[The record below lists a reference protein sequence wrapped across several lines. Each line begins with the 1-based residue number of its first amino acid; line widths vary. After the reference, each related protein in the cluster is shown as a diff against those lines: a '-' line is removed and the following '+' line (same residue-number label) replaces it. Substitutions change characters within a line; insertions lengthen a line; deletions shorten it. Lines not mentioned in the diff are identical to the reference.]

1 MSTSRGHGRK
11 GRPKRETARR
21 ILVVTEGTK
30 TEPQYVERLNSYL
43 RSRASTAIVK
53 PVGVGR
59 DPLHVVR
66 KCVELRDAAE
76 NGEKAYD
83 VCVCLVDVDRHTKLT
98 DATVLAEQ
106 ESILLLISNLKFEA
120 WLRWHAEEKRSPL
133 TSAQL
138 DRQAE
143 KLNLVKDK
151 ALSPRFPFDAVDRAC
166 QIARQADPELRA
178 GRKGPNPSSAVPVLV
193 DLMRGTA

>member
-1 MSTSRGHGRK
+1 VSTSRGHGRK
-11 GRPKRETARR
+11 GRPKRETAQR

-98 DATVLAEQ
+98 DATELAER

-166 QIARQADPELRA
+166 LIARQADPELQA
-178 GRKGPNPSSAVPVLV
+178 GRKGPNPSSAMPVLV
-193 DLMRGTA
+193 DLMRGTT